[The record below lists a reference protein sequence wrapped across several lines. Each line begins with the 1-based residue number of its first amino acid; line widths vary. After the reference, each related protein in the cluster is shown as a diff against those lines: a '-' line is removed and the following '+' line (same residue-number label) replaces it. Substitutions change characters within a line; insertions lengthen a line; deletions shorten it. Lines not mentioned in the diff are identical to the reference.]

1 MPSVRTIVPLVCSLV
16 LAVSV
21 FVAGVALIAYAI
33 REPERHHFAH
43 MDTPDLWTSRP
54 VAIDPARQSY
64 ERIAAIPAL
73 ASLPP
78 SHGDPQTAVA
88 QTEEAD
94 SAKSLPELA
103 SAGPV
108 SGDMSMAASAEVAT
122 SQQDALDPAHAEWCY
137 DRYRSYR
144 MEDNSYQPF
153 GGVERQQC
161 QSPWSPMAEDAV
173 GSVDPETDIA
183 SGEASEMPTE
193 QAGLVSDDIRNP
205 ASGTMQQH
213 TAAVSAVPV
222 GAHEEWCHG
231 RYRSY
236 RVDDNSY
243 QPFDGGPRR
252 ACQSPYG

>member
-1 MPSVRTIVPLVCSLV
+1 MPSVRAIILLVSSLV
-16 LAVSV
+16 LVVSV
-21 FVAGVALIAYAI
+21 FVAGVALTAYAI
-33 REPERHHFAH
+33 KEPDRHHFAN

-54 VAIDPARQSY
+54 VAINPAGQGY

-88 QTEEAD
+88 QTEEAE
-94 SAKSLPELA
+94 SAKSSTELA
-103 SAGPV
+103 SSEPAAD
-108 SGDMSMAASAEVAT
+108 DMTIAT
-122 SQQDALDPAHAEWCY
+122 STDVSAPQRDALDPAHAEWCY
-137 DRYRSYR
+137 GRYRSYR

-153 GGVERQQC
+153 GGAARQQC
-161 QSPWSPMAEDAV
+161 QSPWSPMAEDT
-173 GSVDPETDIA
+173 GESVDPEMDIA
-183 SGEASEMPTE
+183 SGDTSEMPTE
-193 QAGLVSDDIRNP
+193 QAGLFGNDSRHP
-205 ASGTMQQH
+205 ASGGLQQ
-213 TAAVSAVPV
+213 TATVGAISV

-236 RVDDNSY
+236 RVGDNSY